1 LGSQGD
7 ENRTLTDLGRL
18 QAELTGKRLREI
30 VSAEASGDADR
41 GLLPCRVKCLR
52 VSSMARAKETADII
66 ASYLPIDRGN
76 DSSRNNSDEGL
87 AAVAAVEY
95 VEPDPALSEGRPCH
109 HIPGVRATPKV
120 VEVTDDNHARIE
132 GAFQRYFYRAPRVPR
147 LLPAPSAAAAVSPAA
162 PQVAATA
169 SSVLQEGGSSTPTNA
184 IGGPGSTLV
193 AAAAVD
199 PPSSSAHAPAAQQL
213 QPQASQP
220 PSPQDLHEFEIIV
233 CHANVIRYFVCR

>member
-30 VSAEASGDADR
+30 VSAEAPGDPDR

-76 DSSRNNSDEGL
+76 GSIGDRNGGAGEGL
-87 AAVAAVEY
+87 AAVAAVVY
-95 VEPDPALSEGRPCH
+95 LEPDPALSEGRPCH

-132 GAFQRYFYRAPRVPR
+132 GAFQRYFYRAPHVPR
-147 LLPAPSAAAAVSPAA
+147 LPPAL
-162 PQVAATA
+162 AATA
-169 SSVLQEGGSSTPTNA
+169 SSVLQEGGSSTSKNV
-184 IGGPGSTLV
+184 IGGPGSTLA

-199 PPSSSAHAPAAQQL
+199 PSSSAQNPVAQQQQ